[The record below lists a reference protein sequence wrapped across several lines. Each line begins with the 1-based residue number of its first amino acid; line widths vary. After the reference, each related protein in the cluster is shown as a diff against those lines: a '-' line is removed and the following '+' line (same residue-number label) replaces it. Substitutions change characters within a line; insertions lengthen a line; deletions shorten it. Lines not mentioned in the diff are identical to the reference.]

1 MDEPCPQLRIDQE
14 TYEARREGGTTM
26 SEWNKTAWAV
36 VMTATLGLSVVPRA
50 ALAQS
55 DVFAVNYYAN
65 ANTGGPD
72 AKVRITNPG
81 TAGAPS
87 PSGDLCALIYVFTP
101 DQQMAE
107 CCGCKVTPNGLL
119 TLSVQQDL
127 TSNALTGVT
136 LTTGAIKLVS
146 STASKG
152 VCDGASPT
160 PTPALIAW
168 ATHLQR
174 PDGSTTAITET
185 PFEKAALS
193 TQELTVL
200 QDKCGDIEDNGS
212 GHGVC
217 TCGSAEN

>member
-1 MDEPCPQLRIDQE
+1 
-14 TYEARREGGTTM
+14 M
-26 SEWNKTAWAV
+26 SEWNRTAWAA
-36 VMTATLGLSVVPRA
+36 VMTAALALSAVPRA
-50 ALAQS
+50 ARAQS

-119 TLSVQQDL
+119 TLSVQRDL

-136 LTTGAIKLVS
+136 LTTGAIKLLS
-146 STASKG
+146 STASAKG

-174 PDGSTTAITET
+174 PDGSTTALTEA
-185 PFEKAALS
+185 PFEKATLS
-193 TQELTVL
+193 AQELAVL
-200 QDKCGDIEDNGS
+200 QDRCGDIQDNGS

-217 TCGSAEN
+217 TCGSAEY